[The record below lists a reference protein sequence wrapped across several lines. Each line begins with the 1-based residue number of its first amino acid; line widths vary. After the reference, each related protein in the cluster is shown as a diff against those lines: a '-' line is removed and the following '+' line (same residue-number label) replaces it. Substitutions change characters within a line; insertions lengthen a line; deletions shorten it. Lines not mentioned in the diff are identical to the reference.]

1 MNFLAH
7 LLLSCQDEEL
17 IVGNFLGDFIKNR
30 DLPGL
35 PPGIQQG
42 IRLHRF
48 IDTYTDNHPVVRQ
61 GTHRLQKRH
70 GKYAGVVI
78 DVLYDY
84 ILANHWA
91 HYHSQSLGVFTQGIY
106 QVLEQNLP
114 LMPARLQQRVPLMI
128 ADDWLVQYGTT
139 AGIAYTF
146 SRLQQRVSKPEYLED
161 ALVSLH
167 EDQALLVEEFS
178 HFFPAIAQE
187 VSLFCDC

>member
-17 IVGNFLGDFIKNR
+17 IIGNFLGDFVKNR
-30 DLPGL
+30 ELAGFSPGV
-35 PPGIQQG
+35 QRG

-84 ILANHWA
+84 ILATQWG
-91 HYHSQSLGVFTQGIY
+91 HYNSLSLDAFSQGIY
-106 QVLEQNLP
+106 RVLERNLP
-114 LMPARLQQRVPLMI
+114 LMPTRLQQRVPLMI
-128 ADDWLVQYGTT
+128 ADDWLVQYGTE

-146 SRLQQRVSKPEYLED
+146 SRLQERVSKPEFLED
-161 ALVSLH
+161 ALVSLR
-167 EDQALLVEEFS
+167 EDRNLLTEEFAQ
-178 HFFPAIAQE
+178 FFPALVQE
-187 VSLFCDC
+187 VNLFCDC